1 MVLFHAFMTS
11 VSNRLSEVISI
22 SMLYGDDHYSG
33 KFVVLRFILKQKCRR
48 FRFNMKRIDFC

>member
-22 SMLYGDDHYSG
+22 TMLYGADHYSSE
-33 KFVVLRFILKQKCRR
+33 FVVFRFILKQKYRSCC
-48 FRFNMKRIDFC
+48 FNMKRIDFC